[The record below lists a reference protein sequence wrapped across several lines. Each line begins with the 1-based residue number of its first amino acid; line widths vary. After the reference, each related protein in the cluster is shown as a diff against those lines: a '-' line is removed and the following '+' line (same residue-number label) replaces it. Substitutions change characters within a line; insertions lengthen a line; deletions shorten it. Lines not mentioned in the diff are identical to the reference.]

1 MNQGGHQPH
10 STKSLSELMGRALTV
25 RDARLV
31 PPPPPQGPS
40 AVEAL
45 LATREAVQDRS
56 SHERSL
62 VEVNVQRL
70 PFAILTSKK
79 SGSKTPIVV
88 EEAFHRGG
96 EVETRTW
103 RASPNT
109 EYGLPGPSAYLV
121 FRALERLVL
130 GRTLGRGAP
139 LENPQTFEFQDIS
152 RLLGMAQHSDNR
164 DQIRLDLK
172 RIKGTTFI
180 NRGMLRKRL
189 AGKPGAR
196 RGRALRSDREEVV
209 SLIERL
215 LFRNEELVDGSVA
228 TQNQVWFGSFYL
240 DSVNSGYVKPFDWDL
255 WQSFKRPAARRLF
268 EILDLRMNATP
279 EAEILDFDYDK
290 LAALIPLTPQKFL
303 SLARAVVDPLLGE
316 LRGPVLESYTWREID
331 GAWMLHLSPSPS
343 YRRRRADQASPDL
356 DLRAH
361 ELALKLGD
369 LSNLPYYKRVA
380 GKVDRQ
386 WIDIALSE
394 TKQAEQAGQVRNRGA
409 YFTKVLRE
417 ILTRRGLPVPYGA

>member
-1 MNQGGHQPH
+1 MDQGGQQIPH
-10 STKSLSELMGRALTV
+10 SRKSISELMSRVLND
-25 RDARLV
+25 RESR
-31 PPPPPQGPS
+31 PPPPLSAPN
-40 AVEAL
+40 AVEGL
-45 LATREAVQDRS
+45 LAARS
-56 SHERSL
+56 SAQAASARERSL

-88 EEAFHRGG
+88 EESFHRGG
-96 EVETRTW
+96 EVETRSW

-139 LENPQTFEFQDIS
+139 LENPQSFEFQDIS
-152 RLLGMAQHSDNR
+152 RLLGMALHSDNR

-172 RIKGTTFI
+172 RIKGTTFV
-180 NRGMLRKRL
+180 NRGMLRKRM
-189 AGKPGAR
+189 GPRKHGRPSRAR
-196 RGRALRSDREEVV
+196 RTVHEEAV
-209 SLIERL
+209 SLIERVV
-215 LFRNEELVDGSVA
+215 FRSEELPDGSVA

-255 WQSFKRPAARRLF
+255 WQSFRRPATRRLF
-268 EILDLRMNATP
+268 EIMDLRMNATP

-290 LAALIPLTPQKFL
+290 LVALVPLTPQRFL
-303 SLARAVVDPLLGE
+303 SLARAVVDPLLNE

-343 YRRRRADQASPDL
+343 YRRRRADQGSPEL

-361 ELALKLGD
+361 ELAQKLGD
-369 LSNLPYYKRVA
+369 MGNLPYYKRVA

-417 ILTRRGLPVPYGA
+417 ILTRRGLPVPFGA